1 MTPVKFTPDGRPIY
15 LVAAHN
21 HHHPN
26 KETHMSSLDTII
38 KALESLPAEQK
49 RLLAERLNVEVIAE
63 VSANDTAK
71 AEKVRIA
78 KIAAMRDDRNAAF
91 RLVEG
96 ALARAGIK
104 VEEAV
109 NVAALDKLFANATR
123 PVSVEDR
130 MVIKTSLSRLGL
142 LGA

>member
-1 MTPVKFTPDGRPIY
+1 MTPVKFTPDGRPVY
-15 LVAAHN
+15 PVAAHN

-26 KETHMSSLDTII
+26 KETPMSSLDTII

-49 RLLAERLNVEVIAE
+49 RMLAERLNVEVIAE
-63 VSANDTAK
+63 LSAADTAK
-71 AEKVRIA
+71 AEKVRVA
-78 KIAAMRDDRNAAF
+78 KIQAMRADRDPAF

-104 VEEAV
+104 VEEATS
-109 NVAALDKLFANATR
+109 VAALDKLFANAFR

-130 MVIKTSLSRLGL
+130 MTIKAGLHRLAL